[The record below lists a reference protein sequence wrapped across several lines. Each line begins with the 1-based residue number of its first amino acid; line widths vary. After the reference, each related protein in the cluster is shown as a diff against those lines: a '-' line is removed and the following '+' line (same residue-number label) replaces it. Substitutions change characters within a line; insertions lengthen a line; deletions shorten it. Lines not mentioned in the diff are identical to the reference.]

1 MEKANAIKLFEE
13 KQIRSV
19 WNDVVEECFFSL
31 VDVIEVLTESTNPT
45 DYLKKLRK
53 RDLIL
58 GEYIGTNCPQVT
70 MFGALKRK

>member
-19 WNDVVEECFFSL
+19 WNDVVEEWFFSL